1 MNDTTNQM
9 LQAYLY
15 GKAVGYAT
23 GLIVLALI
31 AVYLI
36 VEILIRVLVALLK
49 GLWHWVFP
57 TEEDRRVLQQFG
69 EEGHAYRQAVRD
81 FMRAEQMAGQAAV
94 QEKMQTRWAERA
106 ARHAQSDA
114 ERQQWEAKRQQWE
127 AGYEQ
132 WHAIRKELP
141 AQWKAD
147 KKEMKAQRKA
157 EQKRRWTEERLAML
171 KVEWEVE
178 HQVWEA
184 KRQQWEAKRRELE
197 ALWGP
202 RRQELEAQGKAE
214 QEAKRQGLEA
224 QGKAEQEAK
233 RQGLEAQRRAGS
245 LERAAYYAALHA
257 ARPPF
262 RLQLRATIPML
273 FHPRRERELW
283 RGYCLAVRHP
293 LAVDVQAAY
302 RRLLEQRLS
311 PSQPP
316 TGAAPAEPAEGK

>member
-1 MNDTTNQM
+1 MDDTTNQM

-36 VEILIRVLVALLK
+36 VEILIRTAVALLR
-49 GLWHWVFP
+49 GLWHRVFP
-57 TEEDRRVLQQFG
+57 TEEDRRVLQQLHQ
-69 EEGHAYRQAVRD
+69 EVLAQRQAVKD
-81 FMRAEQMAGQAAV
+81 LMRAEWMAGQADEREKV
-94 QEKMQTRWAERA
+94 QARRAERQ

-127 AGYEQ
+127 AGHQQ
-132 WHAIRKELP
+132 WHAIGKELKAHWKADEEEMK
-141 AQWKAD
+141 AQWKA
-147 KKEMKAQRKA
+147 EHKARAA
-157 EQKRRWTEERLAML
+157 EGDWLLR
-171 KVEWEVE
+171 VEWEVE

-202 RRQELEAQGKAE
+202 QRQELEAQRKAE

-233 RQGLEAQRRAGS
+233 RQGLEAQRRARS

-316 TGAAPAEPAEGK
+316 TGAAAAGTGAGD

>member
-1 MNDTTNQM
+1 MDDTTNQM

-36 VEILIRVLVALLK
+36 VEILIRTAVALLR
-49 GLWHWVFP
+49 GLWHRVFP
-57 TEEDRRVLQQFG
+57 TEEDRRAIQQIRQEVLAQ
-69 EEGHAYRQAVRD
+69 RQALKAFRGAKGLIG
-81 FMRAEQMAGQAAV
+81 RAEA
-94 QEKMQTRWAERA
+94 EERLQTWRDTHK
-106 ARHAQSDA
+106 ARHARSDV
-114 ERQQWEAKRQQWE
+114 ERQQWEAKRQQWQAE
-127 AGYEQ
+127 RQRWDVIA
-132 WHAIRKELP
+132 RELP

-157 EQKRRWTEERLAML
+157 EQKRRWAEERFALL
-171 KVEWEVE
+171 KVAWEVE

-202 RRQELEAQGKAE
+202 QRQELEAQGKAE

-224 QGKAEQEAK
+224 Q
-233 RQGLEAQRRAGS
+233 RRARS

-316 TGAAPAEPAEGK
+316 TGAAAAGTGAGD

>member
-1 MNDTTNQM
+1 MDDTTNQM

-36 VEILIRVLVALLK
+36 VEILIRTAVALLR
-49 GLWHWVFP
+49 GLWHRVFP
-57 TEEDRRVLQQFG
+57 TEEDRRAIQQIRQEVLAQ
-69 EEGHAYRQAVRD
+69 RQALKAFRGAKGLIG
-81 FMRAEQMAGQAAV
+81 RAEA
-94 QEKMQTRWAERA
+94 EERLQTWRDTHK
-106 ARHAQSDA
+106 ARHARSDV
-114 ERQQWEAKRQQWE
+114 ERQQWEAKRQQWQAE
-127 AGYEQ
+127 RQRWDVIA
-132 WHAIRKELP
+132 RELP

-157 EQKRRWTEERLAML
+157 EQKRRWAEERFALL
-171 KVEWEVE
+171 KVAWEVE

-202 RRQELEAQGKAE
+202 QRQELDAQLIAE
-214 QEAKRQGLEA
+214 GAPW
-224 QGKAEQEAK
+224 
-233 RQGLEAQRRAGS
+233 RAGS

-273 FHPRRERELW
+273 LHPRRERDLW

>member
-1 MNDTTNQM
+1 MDDTTNQM

-36 VEILIRVLVALLK
+36 VEILIRTAVALLR
-49 GLWHWVFP
+49 GLWHRVFP
-57 TEEDRRVLQQFG
+57 TEEDRRVLQQLHQ
-69 EEGHAYRQAVRD
+69 EVLAQRQAVKD
-81 FMRAEQMAGQAAV
+81 LMRAEWMAGQADEREKV
-94 QEKMQTRWAERA
+94 QARRAERQ

-127 AGYEQ
+127 AGHQQ
-132 WHAIRKELP
+132 WHAIGKELKAHWKADEEEMK
-141 AQWKAD
+141 AQWKA
-147 KKEMKAQRKA
+147 EHKARAA
-157 EQKRRWTEERLAML
+157 EGDWLLR
-171 KVEWEVE
+171 VEWEAE

-202 RRQELEAQGKAE
+202 QRQELEAQRKAE

-233 RQGLEAQRRAGS
+233 RQGLEAQRRARS

-273 FHPRRERELW
+273 FHPRRERDLW

-316 TGAAPAEPAEGK
+316 TGAAAAGTGAGD

>member
-57 TEEDRRVLQQFG
+57 TEEARRVLQQFG

-147 KKEMKAQRKA
+147 EKEMKAQRKA

-202 RRQELEAQGKAE
+202 QRQE
-214 QEAKRQGLEA
+214 LEA

-316 TGAAPAEPAEGK
+316 TGAAAAGTGAGD